1 MSFPKLSHQQYLPIT
16 STHTPCSQWRAL
28 TQRTSS
34 IDLPFYYGVLSTR
47 VYCRPTCTAR
57 LARRANITAACA
69 LSAGYRPCKRCRP
82 NDELFFGEGEEI
94 AMKVI
99 GIVGEGRGK
108 IGLDKM
114 AAEIGIT
121 KSYLCRVF
129 KKTMGMTIGEYSK
142 EFEKRG
148 QADNGSL
155 QYPVNLDLGGQPWTP
170 DLAKNSSVP
179 HTGEHKDVSTVIID
193 RSLAL
198 DLETEHDFDHW
209 LGPRPCNYDNFRH

>member
-1 MSFPKLSHQQYLPIT
+1 
-16 STHTPCSQWRAL
+16 
-28 TQRTSS
+28 
-34 IDLPFYYGVLSTR
+34 
-47 VYCRPTCTAR
+47 
-57 LARRANITAACA
+57 
-69 LSAGYRPCKRCRP
+69 
-82 NDELFFGEGEEI
+82 
-94 AMKVI
+94 MKVI

-142 EFEKRG
+142 EFEKQG

-155 QYPVNLDLGGQPWTP
+155 PHPMDLKPGEQPCVP
-170 DLAKNSSVP
+170 DLVENSSVP
-179 HTGEHKDVSTVIID
+179 HTGKQKDVSTAILD

-198 DLETEHDFDHW
+198 SLGTEHDDHW
-209 LGPRPCNYDNFRH
+209 LGPQPCNYDNFRH